1 MSAASWLQVVALIVV
16 LGATAY
22 PLGIYMARVYGD
34 DEKAPGD
41 RFFRPI
47 DNAIYRICRIDPKR
61 EQRWTVYA
69 YSLIALQHLLVPR
82 GVRVAAVPG
91 PPSLQPHRRG
101 REWSRISRSTP
112 PSAS

>member
-69 YSLIALQHLLVPR
+69 VSLIAFSLVSLLAVYVFQRFQSHLPLNPD
-82 GVRVAAVPG
+82 GGA
-91 PPSLQPHRRG
+91 
-101 REWSRISRSTP
+101 WSPISRSTP